1 MDPRLLIQDGYQII
15 NLDDCVAEASE
26 LCILHFIY
34 MFFFSKKWF
43 AKKKLLDVFG
53 YAVNILS
60 EMCSPAR
67 LQDSIQHY

>member
-1 MDPRLLIQDGYQII
+1 MHSPFH
-15 NLDDCVAEASE
+15 
-26 LCILHFIY
+26 LHV
-34 MFFFSKKWF
+34 FFSKKWF